1 MNKFLKAGILLV
13 TLAIPVFIWL
23 FLKNFGQNQFDLPA
37 YYVESI
43 PEISGCDDLNAP
55 HVIPDFSAQGSLPN
69 GLSSA
74 LLTGQIS
81 VSYLLPDSCDESCTV
96 VLEELANLQ
105 TLFAGEDQFQIV
117 IFAGPTHEI
126 SDLEEMRKK
135 YLGNPATWKFVS
147 MKEDSFD
154 ALARCG
160 YLLSEVAYQHVLI
173 LNDAERRIRGYYAG
187 TQSAEVDRLKGELKI
202 LLYMQ
207 ELAAYD

>member
-37 YYVESI
+37 FYVDSI
-43 PEISGCDDLNAP
+43 PEVSGCDDLDTP
-55 HVIPDFSAQGSLPN
+55 HFIPDFSIIGSLPT
-69 GLSSA
+69 GLSSS

-105 TLFAGEDQFQIV
+105 TLFTGEDQFQIV
-117 IFAGPTHEI
+117 LFAGPTYEM
-126 SDLEEMRKK
+126 SDLEKMRKK
-135 YLGNPATWKFVS
+135 YLGNPASWKFVS

-160 YLLSEVAYQHVLI
+160 FLLSEVAYQHALI

-187 TQSAEVDRLKGELKI
+187 TQSTEVDRLKGELKI

-207 ELAAYD
+207 ELTAYD